1 MEQEYL
7 DLESAFLTMIL
18 GGLVGIPIIPGRVAR
33 ELLPLVVDEIKIM
46 EKRAFLGADVI
57 ADYFSTMGGEW

>member
-1 MEQEYL
+1 M
-7 DLESAFLTMIL
+7 
-18 GGLVGIPIIPGRVAR
+18 GIPIIPGRVAR
-33 ELLPLVVDEIKIM
+33 ELLPLVADEIRIM